1 MASYII
7 PKIGQK
13 VKVNSLVWYRQY
25 DSSLAAIRC
34 EDFGFIEAIEYNG
47 NDIRFS
53 SYRDSDVV
61 YSVYFPATPQAV
73 PVTIYCSYNDLIFSS
88 ARVYSGA
95 DFDGDCVTGLT
106 GVIPTCAMTW
116 YESPKIDC
124 CCGNVRTPVSGKVC
138 TPMPASVLNDIF
150 GSLLKDLDKTNACI
164 KEATENLKKTTV
176 SSMYPKSFYPRIEPK
191 SKEYSPFMSIIDELA
206 TYDPMKEYVKNDVK
220 TQEQPCDGFK
230 INVTMPPR
238 FGKKLNIEELEKRML
253 NIGFGLHTV
262 DPLIKTVITSEKEK
276 NIMSTINFRVK
287 KIMHNG
293 PATIVFWKDGTK
305 TVVRLK
311 DGDKYDPYAAF
322 TAAVAKR
329 LYGKTVKISE
339 IVDRYSKDLKKID
352 IPETPPRELSVE
364 ELKAAA
370 EKLGYRVSKK
380 PKK

>member
-1 MASYII
+1 MASYTI

-34 EDFGFIEAIEYNG
+34 DDFGFIEAIEYNG

-73 PVTIYCSYNDLIFSS
+73 PVTIYCSYDDLIFSS

-95 DFDGDCVTGLT
+95 DFDGDCVTDFT

-164 KEATENLKKTTV
+164 KEATENLKKMNV
-176 SSMYPKSFYPRIEPK
+176 RSMYPRIEPK
-191 SKEYSPFMSIIDELA
+191 YFGHTTSLCTIDESPFD
-206 TYDPMKEYVKNDVK
+206 
-220 TQEQPCDGFK
+220 QG
-230 INVTMPPR
+230 
-238 FGKKLNIEELEKRML
+238 EELEKRLALFDIM
-253 NIGFGLHTV
+253 FTESFKSKKSS
-262 DPLIKTVITSEKEK
+262 DSLIKTVKTSEKEK
-276 NIMSTINFRVK
+276 NVMSTIDFRVK

-293 PATIVFWKDGTK
+293 PATIVFWKDNTK

-311 DGDKYDPYAAF
+311 EGDRYDPYAAF

-329 LYGKTVKISE
+329 LYGKNMKISE

-352 IPETPPRELSVE
+352 IPEAPPLDLTVE

>member
-13 VKVNSLVWYRQY
+13 VKASLDAWSKCYPF
-25 DSSLAAIRC
+25 LTALEHNHEIGIITEIRYSGFRL
-34 EDFGFIEAIEYNG
+34 EDADYKH
-47 NDIRFS
+47 
-53 SYRDSDVV
+53 SDTIYTVT
-61 YSVYFPATPQAV
+61 FPATIFEEEREV
-73 PVTIYCSYNDLIFSS
+73 YCRYDDLIMSS

-106 GVIPTCAMTW
+106 GVIPTCAMTR
-116 YESPKIDC
+116 YES
-124 CCGNVRTPVSGKVC
+124 VQAESSGMIY
-138 TPMPASVLNDIF
+138 TTMPASVLNDIV
-150 GSLLKDLDKTNACI
+150 GNLLKDLDKANTHI
-164 KEATENLKKTTV
+164 KEAAEKFKRMDV
-176 SSMYPKSFYPRIEPK
+176 PSAYPRIEPK
-191 SKEYSPFMSIIDELA
+191 VKTHLDVDSMLNQQLYLYSLMQESPYSLKRSA
-206 TYDPMKEYVKNDVK
+206 PPDVK
-220 TQEQPCDGFK
+220 IDITF
-230 INVTMPPR
+230 PPR
-238 FGKKLNIEELEKRML
+238 CGKSINTM
-253 NIGFGLHTV
+253 LHTFYGLTPFAV
-262 DPLIKTVITSEKEK
+262 KEKDPLIKTVITSKKEK
-276 NIMSTINFRVK
+276 NVMSTIDFRVK

-311 DGDKYDPYAAF
+311 EGDKYDPYAAF